1 MREIE
6 MKRSHGSVRA
16 LALFAYI
23 SVLIV
28 SLSGCKDDKDG
39 SSAHMGKVS
48 LSLRA
53 DTTSL
58 KKGIHSSVTKA
69 VSDEFADFLTVDD
82 YRILIVAG
90 TDTAKQYDRFDK
102 MPAEFDLPEGS
113 YSLIASKGNNLPAE
127 YENPYFEGS
136 TDFTVK
142 EGMSSPLDVTCS
154 LGNTRIMAEYTDDFK
169 EAYSEYTVLLS
180 SANTTA
186 DFEIAKGETR
196 PAYMQV
202 AKDGTDVAVGI
213 RLKKVN
219 AQEEK
224 TYYVPN
230 AIKMERRQNVRLI
243 FKTDG
248 EALEGIG
255 LDVMLDDS
263 LATQSF
269 TTKIPDF
276 MWQQF
281 DKPTLSAD
289 GFKGDGTDE
298 IFRTSAG
305 SFTQELQVG
314 VVMKGGIG
322 SLKISYWKEG
332 ETEEDA
338 ISYDLA
344 TDDGVAAAKAKYFT
358 WTFGDKATDINLLKK
373 KTAQLYLKDG
383 INSLKSLEDASCI
396 YNLKISGY
404 DATGK
409 QNVSNDLQFKVE
421 VLKAGEPIVT
431 SKPIDTSFEITE
443 GDELAADW
451 ELDFAASGSIDKD
464 ETKVIVDDGSGK
476 QEYHFM
482 KDDDTS
488 LNSAFGAMVE
498 IKNKAHAVISFPKEF
513 AASLSAPKEGSKNY
527 TFTFYLKDEIGKV
540 DQLKKTIIVNAP
552 VFTLESTNNDA
563 FARRIVLRVNTSGK
577 EDKKHLS
584 FEYRANGEP
593 NWSPVESSGL
603 KELNEKSSIGQTQ
616 YVDTLKGINPETEY
630 SIRVVYNANTSYR
643 RCSSELSL
651 ATEVEQG
658 FRNGKLV
665 DPLDDWNI
673 VPDNNSSTLPGYDES
688 IIFNISDLVGSV
700 GPLGVPYRCWEIWN
714 LGTADVLSD
723 WNTLNILTTSEG
735 GLKNNEIKIGD
746 VTSGNR
752 GWTRYVANSGTIKSN
767 DGITGNA
774 ALIRTVGWGVGS
786 GAAFNLFGKE
796 IAAVVQK
803 TTPGELYL
811 GSYNQGAQYGIPF
824 TSRPSGFSFYYKYEN
839 LMGSSDTFTA
849 EIVVKDKAGDDIVVG
864 KFTSSV
870 ATSSWKK
877 QVVHLDYKQEAVKAN
892 TMYIRF
898 VSGANRSNEVSDFPV
913 KPEAQNVSNGE
924 YTGSHLYIDN
934 VELIYE

>member
-48 LSLRA
+48 LNLRA

-202 AKDGTDVAVGI
+202 AKDGTDVAIGI

-219 AQEEK
+219 AEEEK

-281 DKPTLSAD
+281 EKPTLSAVD
-289 GFKGDGTDE
+289 FKGDGTDE
-298 IFRTSAG
+298 IFKTSAG
-305 SFTQELQVG
+305 SFNQDLQVG

-322 SLKISYWKEG
+322 SLKISYWKDG

-373 KTAQLYLKDG
+373 KTAQLYLKGG
-383 INSLKSLEDASCI
+383 INSLESLEDASCI
-396 YNLKISGY
+396 YNFKISGY

-421 VLKAGEPIVT
+421 VLPAEAPIVT
-431 SKPIDTSFEITE
+431 SKPTDKSFEITE

-451 ELDFAASGSIDKD
+451 ELDFAASGLIDKD

-488 LNSAFGAMVE
+488 LNSAFDAKVE
-498 IKNKAHAVISFPKEF
+498 IENNAHAVISFPKEF
-513 AASLSAPKEGSKNY
+513 AASLSAPEEGSKNY

-540 DQLKKTIIVNAP
+540 DKLTKTITVNAP

-584 FEYRANGEP
+584 FEYRAEDGS
-593 NWSPVESSGL
+593 NWLSVKSSGL
-603 KELNEKSSIGQTQ
+603 KQENDNTRMDQIQ
-616 YVDTLKGINPETEY
+616 YVDTLKGLLPNTEY
-630 SIRVVYNANTSYR
+630 SVRAVYNKNTPYVRYSK
-643 RCSSELSL
+643 EQSL
-651 ATEVEQG
+651 LTEAEQG

-665 DPLDDWNI
+665 DPLDDWSIEADANG
-673 VPDNNSSTLPGYDES
+673 STKPGY
-688 IIFNISDLVGSV
+688 NKAISGGS
-700 GPLGVPYRCWEIWN
+700 PFTYLEDPWRCWEVW
-714 LGTADVLSD
+714 LPYTSDHLSD
-723 WNTLNILTTSEG
+723 WNTLNKKTTSNG
-735 GLKNNEIKIGD
+735 GCRTKAVVATTNNA
-746 VTSGNR
+746 
-752 GWTRYVANSGTIKSN
+752 WTRYVANSGTIKAEGVSKS
-767 DGITGNA
+767 A
-774 ALIRTVGWGVGS
+774 ALIRTVGWGEGNTAGGIGS
-786 GAAFNLFGKE
+786 IIKHS
-796 IAAVVQK
+796 
-803 TTPGELYL
+803 TPGELYL
-811 GSYNQGAQYGIPF
+811 GKYDGKAIYGIEF
-824 TSRPSGFSFYYKYEN
+824 TSRPSGFYFNYKYEKPMKGN
-839 LMGSSDTFTA
+839 DVFTA
-849 EIVVKDKAGDDIVVG
+849 EIVVLDDNGATVSKQFNSSVVTSGWNEAYVKLNYMPNVTKAKSMYIKFISGKAGSYG
-864 KFTSSV
+864 
-870 ATSSWKK
+870 
-877 QVVHLDYKQEAVKAN
+877 Y
-892 TMYIRF
+892 
-898 VSGANRSNEVSDFPV
+898 SDFPV
-913 KPEAQNVSNGE
+913 QADFANLSNGE

>member
-23 SVLIV
+23 SVLIT
-28 SLSGCKDDKDG
+28 SLSGCKDDKG
-39 SSAHMGKVS
+39 GPSAHMGKVS
-48 LSLRA
+48 LNLRA

-169 EAYSEYTVLLS
+169 KAYSEYTVLLS

-281 DKPTLSAD
+281 EKPTLSAD
-289 GFKGDGTDE
+289 GFKGDGTDV
-298 IFRTSAG
+298 FRTSAG

-322 SLKISYWKEG
+322 SLKISYWKDG

-344 TDDGVAAAKAKYFT
+344 TDDGVAAAKAKHFT
-358 WTFGDKATDINLLKK
+358 WTFGDKATDINLLEK

-383 INSLKSLEDASCI
+383 INSLESLEDASCI
-396 YNLKISGY
+396 YNFKISGY

-421 VLKAGEPIVT
+421 VLQAEAPIVT
-431 SKPIDTSFEITE
+431 SKPTDTSFEITE
-443 GDELAADW
+443 GDELAANW

-464 ETKVIVDDGSGK
+464 ETKVIVDDGSDK

-482 KDDDTS
+482 KDDGVS
-488 LNSAFGAMVE
+488 LFSAFGATVN
-498 IKNKAHAVISFPKEF
+498 IQNKAHAVVSFPKEF
-513 AASLSAPKEGSKNY
+513 AASLLAPKEGSKNY
-527 TFTFYLKDEIGKV
+527 TFTFYLKDEIGKA

-584 FEYRANGEP
+584 FEYRPKDGL
-593 NWSPVESSGL
+593 NWLSVKSSGL
-603 KELNEKSSIGQTQ
+603 KKENDNTRMDQIQ
-616 YVDTLKGINPETEY
+616 YVDTLKGLNPEKEY
-630 SIRVVYNANTSYR
+630 SIRVVYNANASYKR
-643 RCSSELSL
+643 HSNEQLFV
-651 ATEVEQG
+651 TEAEQG
-658 FRNGKLV
+658 FRNGSLL
-665 DPLDDWNI
+665 DPLDDWSI
-673 VPDNNSSTLPGYDES
+673 EPDANGSTAPGVDEAMTT
-688 IIFNISDLVGSV
+688 GK
-700 GPLGVPYRCWEIWN
+700 LGEPWRCWEVW
-714 LGTADVLSD
+714 LPWGDGQVTD
-723 WNTLNILTTSEG
+723 WNTLNKKTTADG
-735 GLKNNEIKIGD
+735 RLH
-746 VTSGNR
+746 TGNVIVPTGKR
-752 GWTRYVANSGTIKSN
+752 QWTRYVANSGTIKAKGVS
-767 DGITGNA
+767 GNA
-774 ALIRTVGWGVGS
+774 ALIRTVGWGSGNTAAAGFGS
-786 GAAFNLFGKE
+786 IINHSD
-796 IAAVVQK
+796 
-803 TTPGELYL
+803 PGELYL
-811 GSYNQGAQYGIPF
+811 GTYKGDPVYGVEF
-824 TSRPSGFSFYYKYEN
+824 SSRPSGFSFHYKYEN
-839 LMGSSDTFTA
+839 PMRGNDEFTA
-849 EIVVKDKAGDDIVVG
+849 EIVILDDKDQAISKQF
-864 KFTSSV
+864 KSSLV
-870 ATSSWKK
+870 TPTWNAKS
-877 QVVHLDYKQEAVKAN
+877 VYLDYPKGATKAKK
-892 TMYIRF
+892 MYIRF
-898 VSGANRSNEVSDFPV
+898 ISGKTGKYGYNDFPV
-913 KPEAQNVSNGE
+913 KAPGTNLSNGE

>member
-48 LSLRA
+48 LNLRA

-202 AKDGTDVAVGI
+202 AKDGTDVAIGI

-289 GFKGDGTDE
+289 GFKGDGTDG
-298 IFRTSAG
+298 IFKTSAG
-305 SFTQELQVG
+305 SFNQDLQVG

-322 SLKISYWKEG
+322 SLKISYWKDG

-344 TDDGVAAAKAKYFT
+344 TDDGVAAAKAKHFT
-358 WTFGDKATDINLLKK
+358 WTFGDKATDINLLEK

-383 INSLKSLEDASCI
+383 INSLESLEDASCI
-396 YNLKISGY
+396 YNFKISGY

-421 VLKAGEPIVT
+421 VLQAEAPIVT
-431 SKPIDTSFEITE
+431 SKPTDTSFEITE

-482 KDDDTS
+482 KDDGAS
-488 LNSAFGAMVE
+488 LNAVFGATVN
-498 IKNKAHAVISFPKEF
+498 IQNKAHAVISFPKEF
-513 AASLSAPKEGSKNY
+513 ATSLLAPEEGSKNY

-540 DQLKKTIIVNAP
+540 DKLTKTITVNAP

-584 FEYRANGEP
+584 FEYRAEDGS
-593 NWSPVESSGL
+593 NWLSVKSSGL
-603 KELNEKSSIGQTQ
+603 KQENDNTRMDQIQ
-616 YVDTLKGINPETEY
+616 YVDTLKGLLPNTEY
-630 SIRVVYNANTSYR
+630 SVRAVYNKNTPYVRYSK
-643 RCSSELSL
+643 EQSL
-651 ATEVEQG
+651 LTEAEQG

-665 DPLDDWNI
+665 DPLDDWSIEADANG
-673 VPDNNSSTLPGYDES
+673 STKPGCDKVITGGIQS
-688 IIFNISDLVGSV
+688 LDD
-700 GPLGVPYRCWEIWN
+700 PWRCWEVW
-714 LGTADVLSD
+714 LPYTSDHLSD
-723 WNTLNILTTSEG
+723 WNTLNKITTSDG
-735 GLKNNEIKIGD
+735 GYNNNIVIAGSN
-746 VTSGNR
+746 V
-752 GWTRYVANSGTIKSN
+752 WTRYAANSGTIKAKGVS
-767 DGITGNA
+767 GNA
-774 ALIRTVGWGVGS
+774 ALIRTVGWGKGNT
-786 GAAFNLFGKE
+786 AAAGISAINNS
-796 IAAVVQK
+796 
-803 TTPGELYL
+803 TPGELYL
-811 GSYNQGAQYGIPF
+811 GKYEGKAIYGVEF
-824 TSRPSGFSFYYKYEN
+824 TSRPAGFSFHYKYEQPMTGN
-839 LMGSSDTFTA
+839 DEFIAEICVKDDKGQTFTKQFKMST
-849 EIVVKDKAGDDIVVG
+849 I
-864 KFTSSV
+864 TSV
-870 ATSSWKK
+870 WKE
-877 QVVHLDYKQEAVKAN
+877 QYVQLDYPKEASKAKS
-892 TMYIRF
+892 MYIRF
-898 VSGANRSNEVSDFPV
+898 ISGKTGNYRYNDFPV
-913 KPEAQNVSNGE
+913 KAPGANLSNGE

>member
-48 LSLRA
+48 LNLRA

-202 AKDGTDVAVGI
+202 AKDGTDIAVGI

-219 AQEEK
+219 AEEEK

-281 DKPTLSAD
+281 KEPKLSPA
-289 GFKGDGTDE
+289 GFENGEE
-298 IFRTSAG
+298 IRIKTSTFDSDLTIGFGMPA
-305 SFTQELQVG
+305 
-314 VVMKGGIG
+314 GIG
-322 SLKISYWKEG
+322 HLYVKCWPDNVD
-332 ETEEDA
+332 EEDA
-338 ISYDLA
+338 TIFDLTTKEGVESA
-344 TDDGVAAAKAKYFT
+344 LANQLSWDVEGVSNSSLYKVRKTGVLHLKDAIRNLKAPEDGVTTYTYHFYGT
-358 WTFGDKATDINLLKK
+358 
-373 KTAQLYLKDG
+373 
-383 INSLKSLEDASCI
+383 
-396 YNLKISGY
+396 

-409 QNVSNDLQFKVE
+409 EQATIPYPL
-421 VLKAGEPIVT
+421 VLKVNVQASDIPIVDFKGFPET
-431 SKPIDTSFEITE
+431 EIVEGNSTTE
-443 GDELAADW
+443 ESVANVTMEG
-451 ELDFAASGSIDKD
+451 GINRN
-464 ETKVIVDDGSGK
+464 ETKLVINHDGIN
-476 QEYHFM
+476 QEYPFTEEGIEHLET
-482 KDDDTS
+482 DYGIT
-488 LNSAFGAMVE
+488 LNVE
-498 IKNKAHAVISFPKEF
+498 KTVATVTFPKSFTERLV
-513 AASLSAPKEGSKNY
+513 ASEENGFTDYN
-527 TFTFYLKDEIGKV
+527 FTFKLKDEHDKTFEHSYTIKV
-540 DQLKKTIIVNAP
+540 SVPKFEFLTDDGA
-552 VFTLESTNNDA
+552 A
-563 FARRIVLRVNTSGK
+563 FAKRIVLRTDLQSGDPAKLRYQYRKNGTSNWLNVETMNLKKEASGSTIYKCVLEGLDINTKYDLKVIYNDKYTKETTVTTEDPVYDIPNAGFEEYSSENVWSSSGIGGMDIYAFYPFVANNAEKWWNTSNRTTTQVSG
-577 EDKKHLS
+577 S
-584 FEYRANGEP
+584 SSWYYRAFSGVIP
-593 NWSPVESSGL
+593 TKESSYTASHH
-603 KELNEKSSIGQTQ
+603 LNSYKGQLLQ
-616 YVDTLKGINPETEY
+616 IFAHGGN
-630 SIRVVYNANTSYR
+630 NAM
-643 RCSSELSL
+643 E
-651 ATEVEQG
+651 
-658 FRNGKLV
+658 
-665 DPLDDWNI
+665 
-673 VPDNNSSTLPGYDES
+673 
-688 IIFNISDLVGSV
+688 IS
-700 GPLGVPYRCWEIWN
+700 
-714 LGTADVLSD
+714 
-723 WNTLNILTTSEG
+723 
-735 GLKNNEIKIGD
+735 
-746 VTSGNR
+746 
-752 GWTRYVANSGTIKSN
+752 
-767 DGITGNA
+767 
-774 ALIRTVGWGVGS
+774 TVGWGSNSWTDFSHNTERRTAGMLYIGDYDLV
-786 GAAFNLFGKE
+786 NHKE
-796 IAAVVQK
+796 I
-803 TTPGELYL
+803 L
-811 GSYNQGAQYGIPF
+811 GKPF
-824 TSRPSGFSFYYKYEN
+824 SIRPSAVKFYYKFYSYGNETTKAYAE
-839 LMGSSDTFTA
+839 LWSEDGSSIGYGELKIKTA
-849 EIVVKDKAGDDIVVG
+849 SNEYAEGIIPVDYSAM
-864 KFTSSV
+864 
-870 ATSSWKK
+870 KK
-877 QVVHLDYKQEAVKAN
+877 AVKMTIVFLSTDAVQPA
-892 TMYIRF
+892 TLDVQGSKGALGGYGDSRHIGSILTVDD
-898 VSGANRSNEVSDFPV
+898 VS
-913 KPEAQNVSNGE
+913 
-924 YTGSHLYIDN
+924 
-934 VELIYE
+934 LIYE

>member
-23 SVLIV
+23 SVLIT
-28 SLSGCKDDKDG
+28 SLSGCKDDKNG
-39 SSAHMGKVS
+39 PSAHMGKVRLS
-48 LSLRA
+48 LSA

-82 YRILIVAG
+82 YRILVVAG

-102 MPAEFDLPEGS
+102 MPAEFELPEGT

-281 DKPTLSAD
+281 EKPTLSAD
-289 GFKGDGTDE
+289 GFKGDGTDV
-298 IFRTSAG
+298 FRTSAG

-344 TDDGVAAAKAKYFT
+344 TDDGVAAAKAKHFT
-358 WTFGDKATDINLLKK
+358 WTFGDNATDINLSKK

-383 INSLKSLEDASCI
+383 INSLESLEDASCF
-396 YNLKISGY
+396 YNFKISGY

-421 VLKAGEPIVT
+421 VLQAEAPIVT

-451 ELDFAASGSIDKD
+451 GLDFAASGSIDKD

-482 KDDDTS
+482 KDNDTS
-488 LNSAFGAMVE
+488 LFSAFGAKVE
-498 IKNKAHAVISFPKEF
+498 IENNAHAVISFPKEF
-513 AASLSAPKEGSKNY
+513 AASLSAPEEGSKNY
-527 TFTFYLKDEIGKV
+527 TFTFYLKDEKGKV
-540 DQLKKTIIVNAP
+540 DQLTKTITVNAP

-584 FEYRANGEP
+584 FEYRAKGEL
-593 NWSPVESSGL
+593 NWLSVNSSGL
-603 KELNEKSSIGQTQ
+603 KQANDNTRMDQIQ
-616 YVDTLKGINPETEY
+616 YVDTLKGLLPNTKY
-630 SIRVVYNANTSYR
+630 YVRAVYNKKTSYVR
-643 RCSSELSL
+643 SSKEQSL
-651 ATEVEQG
+651 LTEVEQG

-665 DPLDDWNI
+665 DPLDDWSIEADANG
-673 VPDNNSSTLPGYDES
+673 STKPGYDKE
-688 IIFNISDLVGSV
+688 ILVGFFNV
-700 GPLGVPYRCWEIWN
+700 TLEDPWRCWEVW
-714 LGTADVLSD
+714 LPYTSDHLSD
-723 WNTLNILTTSEG
+723 WNTLNKKTTSNG
-735 GLKNNEIKIGD
+735 GYNTGD
-746 VTSGNR
+746 VLAWKDKA
-752 GWTRYVANSGTIKSN
+752 WTRYVANSGTIKAEGVS
-767 DGITGNA
+767 GSA
-774 ALIRTVGWGVGS
+774 ALIRTVGWGS
-786 GAAFNLFGKE
+786 GNSAEGTAASN
-796 IAAVVQK
+796 INHSD
-803 TTPGELYL
+803 PGELYL
-811 GSYNQGAQYGIPF
+811 GTYEGNPVYGVEF
-824 TSRPSGFSFYYKYEN
+824 SSRPSGFSFHYKYEN
-839 LMGSSDTFTA
+839 PMKGNDEFTA
-849 EIVVKDKAGDDIVVG
+849 EIVILDEKEQVISKQFKSSIV
-864 KFTSSV
+864 TSAWNAKSV
-870 ATSSWKK
+870 Y
-877 QVVHLDYKQEAVKAN
+877 LDYPEGATKAKK
-892 TMYIRF
+892 MYIRF
-898 VSGANRSNEVSDFPV
+898 VSGKTGNYGYDDFPV
-913 KPEAQNVSNGE
+913 KAKGTNLSNGE

>member
-39 SSAHMGKVS
+39 SSVHMGKVS
-48 LSLRA
+48 LNLRA

-102 MPAEFDLPEGS
+102 MPPEFDLPEGS

-202 AKDGTDVAVGI
+202 AKDGTDIAVGI

-219 AQEEK
+219 AEEEK

-281 DKPTLSAD
+281 KEPTLSPT
-289 GFKGDGTDE
+289 GFKNGEEFELRSGL
-298 IFRTSAG
+298 
-305 SFTQELQVG
+305 FTKDPYIG
-314 VVMKGGIG
+314 INMPGGIG
-322 SLKISYWKEG
+322 SLIIKYWREG
-332 ETEEDA
+332 EQEEDA
-338 ISYDLA
+338 TVYDLA
-344 TDDGVAAAKAKYFT
+344 TDAGVKAAKEQHYT
-358 WTFGDKATDINLLKK
+358 WFIGEDEDLNVSKK
-373 KTAQLYLKDG
+373 KVAVLHLQGGL
-383 INSLKSLEDASCI
+383 NSLPSPLEGV
-396 YNLKISGY
+396 YTYHYKVYGT

-409 QNVSNDLQFKVE
+409 ANESNIVSFDVDVLSANAPQIVAEPASNDPYE
-421 VLKAGEPIVT
+421 IV
-431 SKPIDTSFEITE
+431 E
-443 GDELAADW
+443 GDELSTDW
-451 ELDFAASGSIDKD
+451 KFEFTATGLIDED
-464 ETKVIVDDGSGK
+464 GTKVVVNNGTSDSQYI
-476 QEYHFM
+476 FM
-482 KDDDTS
+482 KDNGNS
-488 LNSAFGAMVE
+488 LKTDMGAEVVIE
-498 IKNKAHAVISFPKEF
+498 NNANATISFSKSF
-513 AASLSAPKEGSKNY
+513 SSRLSVMDDRESQTY
-527 TFTFYLKDEIGKV
+527 TFTFYLKDQNGKNSKV
-540 DQLKKTIIVNAP
+540 SKTITVKAP
-552 VFTLESTNNDA
+552 KFILKTNEGDA
-563 FARRIVLRVNTSGK
+563 FAKRVVLRVNMPIGHK
-577 EDKKHLS
+577 EKLTYQYKKD
-584 FEYRANGEP
+584 ADQNWTAVNGAFKLD
-593 NWSPVESSGL
+593 GD
-603 KELNEKSSIGQTQ
+603 IQ
-616 YVDTLKGINPETEY
+616 YVDTLKGLKEATAY
-630 SIRVVYNANTSYR
+630 RVRVVYNGVKEWYSDVVEVT
-643 RCSSELSL
+643 
-651 ATEVEQG
+651 TETPGVLP
-658 FRNGKLV
+658 NGKLEKWSIAPDQRGNTSEGPNHEIKSWGKTISPFRYWEV
-665 DPLDDWNI
+665 WQPWSDDTNK
-673 VPDNNSSTLPGYDES
+673 G
-688 IIFNISDLVGSV
+688 
-700 GPLGVPYRCWEIWN
+700 
-714 LGTADVLSD
+714 
-723 WNTLNILTTSEG
+723 WNTLNLETTKEG
-735 GLKNNEIKIGD
+735 EIKEGT
-746 VTSGNR
+746 VTFIDAIVEGAYP
-752 GWTRYVANSGTIKSN
+752 WTRYSANSGTIRTN
-767 DGITGNA
+767 GRDGGYA
-774 ALIRTVGWGVGS
+774 ALIRTVGWGKGNSAVGETS
-786 GAAFNLFGKE
+786 
-796 IAAVVQK
+796 AAVIK
-803 TTPGELYL
+803 NITPGELYL
-811 GSYNQGAQYGIPF
+811 GTNTSGENGFRF
-824 TSRPSGFSFYYKYEN
+824 TSRPSALRFDYKY
-839 LMGSSDTFTA
+839 DTKLGTDHFVT
-849 EIVVKDKAGDDIVVG
+849 EIVVKDGSGNEIA
-864 KFTSSV
+864 S
-870 ATSSWKK
+870 ATLPASQATTQSSWDM
-877 QVVHLDYKQEAVKAN
+877 LTIPIIYKGDNASVKAAQI
-892 TMYIRF
+892 YIRF
-898 VSGANRSNEVSDFPV
+898 VSSNSSDYNFLRDNLIDWP
-913 KPEAQNVSNGE
+913 AQRNLSNGE
-924 YTGSHLYIDN
+924 YVGSKLYIDN

>member
-48 LSLRA
+48 LNLRA

-202 AKDGTDVAVGI
+202 AKDGTDIAVGI

-281 DKPTLSAD
+281 KEPKLSPA
-289 GFKGDGTDE
+289 GFENGEE
-298 IFRTSAG
+298 IRIKTSTFDSDLTIGFGMPA
-305 SFTQELQVG
+305 
-314 VVMKGGIG
+314 GIG
-322 SLKISYWKEG
+322 HLYVKCWPDNVD
-332 ETEEDA
+332 EEDA
-338 ISYDLA
+338 TIFDLTTKEGVESA
-344 TDDGVAAAKAKYFT
+344 LANQLSWDVEGVSNSSLYKVRKTGVLHLKDAIRNLKAPEDGVTTYTYHFYGT
-358 WTFGDKATDINLLKK
+358 
-373 KTAQLYLKDG
+373 
-383 INSLKSLEDASCI
+383 
-396 YNLKISGY
+396 

-409 QNVSNDLQFKVE
+409 EQATIPYPL
-421 VLKAGEPIVT
+421 VLKVNVQASDIPIVDF
-431 SKPIDTSFEITE
+431 KGFPEIEIVE
-443 GDELAADW
+443 GNSTTKESVANVTM
-451 ELDFAASGSIDKD
+451 EGGINRY
-464 ETKVIVDDGSGK
+464 ETKLVINHDDIN
-476 QEYHFM
+476 QEYPFTEEGI
-482 KDDDTS
+482 DQLGTDYGIT
-488 LNSAFGAMVE
+488 LNVE
-498 IKNKAHAVISFPKEF
+498 NTVATVTFPINFTERLV
-513 AASLSAPKEGSKNY
+513 ASEENGFTDYN
-527 TFTFYLKDEIGKV
+527 FTFKLKDEHDKTFEHSYTIKV
-540 DQLKKTIIVNAP
+540 SVPKFEFLTDDGA
-552 VFTLESTNNDA
+552 A
-563 FARRIVLRVNTSGK
+563 FAKRIVLRTDLQSGDPAKLRYQYRKNGTSNWLNVETMNLKKEASGSTIYKCVLEKLDINTKYDLKVIYNDKYTKETTVTTENPVYDIPNAGFEEYYSEMVWERGGFGGMKIYAFYPFGNTSVG
-577 EDKKHLS
+577 
-584 FEYRANGEP
+584 
-593 NWSPVESSGL
+593 WW
-603 KELNEKSSIGQTQ
+603 
-616 YVDTLKGINPETEY
+616 
-630 SIRVVYNANTSYR
+630 NTS
-643 RCSSELSL
+643 
-651 ATEVEQG
+651 
-658 FRNGKLV
+658 N
-665 DPLDDWNI
+665 
-673 VPDNNSSTLPGYDES
+673 
-688 IIFNISDLVGSV
+688 
-700 GPLGVPYRCWEIWN
+700 
-714 LGTADVLSD
+714 
-723 WNTLNILTTSEG
+723 LTTTQVKGDFSWYYAAYPGVVPTKETAYTATNHMNSFDNKAFEISAFEG
-735 GLKNNEIKIGD
+735 DNAMEI
-746 VTSGNR
+746 
-752 GWTRYVANSGTIKSN
+752 A
-767 DGITGNA
+767 
-774 ALIRTVGWGVGS
+774 TVGWGKNNWLPGNHSVDIRTAGMLYVGS
-786 GAAFNLFGKE
+786 YDGSTHKEVLGKSFY
-796 IAAVVQK
+796 
-803 TTPGELYL
+803 T
-811 GSYNQGAQYGIPF
+811 
-824 TSRPSGFSFYYKYEN
+824 RPTKVKFYYKFYSYNNETTKAYAE
-839 LMGSSDTFTA
+839 LWSEDGSSIGYGELKIKTVSDEYA
-849 EIVVKDKAGDDIVVG
+849 EGIIPVDYLVM
-864 KFTSSV
+864 
-870 ATSSWKK
+870 KK
-877 QVVHLDYKQEAVKAN
+877 AVKMTIVFLSTDAVQPATLDVQGSKN
-892 TMYIRF
+892 TVAGYGDSRHIGSILTVDD
-898 VSGANRSNEVSDFPV
+898 VS
-913 KPEAQNVSNGE
+913 
-924 YTGSHLYIDN
+924 
-934 VELIYE
+934 LIYE